1 MKKSVK
7 NQEEKKVS
15 EKIFSDG
22 KLILKMTVLII
33 FGMFS
38 GFVNGLLGAG
48 GGILVVYALNY
59 ALRGRECDSRDV
71 YANALCVMLPISA
84 VSCVR
89 YAFSGN
95 LVTEGFAV
103 YAIPAIAGG
112 IVGGFLLSKMK
123 ASFTKKL
130 FAALVIWSGM
140 ILIIK

>member
-1 MKKSVK
+1 MGS
-7 NQEEKKVS
+7 
-15 EKIFSDG
+15 KIFSKG
-22 KLILKMTVLII
+22 KLNLNIAVIII
-33 FGMFS
+33 FGVVS

-59 ALRGRECDSRDV
+59 ALKGNDIDNRDI
-71 YANALCVMLPISA
+71 YANALCVMLPVSA

-89 YAFSGN
+89 YAFLGN
-95 LVTEGFAV
+95 LHTEGFAV

-112 IVGGFLLSKMK
+112 IAGGFLLSKLK

-130 FAALVIWSGM
+130 FAALVIWSGI

>member
-1 MKKSVK
+1 MS
-7 NQEEKKVS
+7 S
-15 EKIFSDG
+15 KIFSAG
-22 KLILKMTVLII
+22 NIKLRFVLLML
-33 FGMFS
+33 FGFAS
-38 GFVNGLLGAG
+38 GVVNGLLGAG

-59 ALRGRECDSRDV
+59 ALKGSDIDSRDI

-95 LVTEGFAV
+95 LHTDGFSF

-112 IVGGFLLSKMK
+112 IVGGFLLSKLN
-123 ASFTKKL
+123 ASVTKKL
-130 FAALVIWSGM
+130 FAALVIWSGI

>member
-1 MKKSVK
+1 MK
-7 NQEEKKVS
+7 NYGEKKVGG
-15 EKIFSDG
+15 KIFSEG
-22 KLILKMTVLII
+22 RVKLKIAVLIM
-33 FGMFS
+33 FGVLS

-59 ALRGRECDSRDV
+59 ALKGRDSDSRDI

-95 LVTEGFAV
+95 LHTDGFSV

-112 IVGGFLLSKMK
+112 IVGGFLLSKLN
-123 ASFTKKL
+123 ASVTKKL
-130 FAALVIWSGM
+130 FAALVIWSGI

>member
-1 MKKSVK
+1 
-7 NQEEKKVS
+7 VS
-15 EKIFSDG
+15 SKIFSAG
-22 KLILKMTVLII
+22 NIKLRFALLML
-33 FGMFS
+33 FGFAS
-38 GFVNGLLGAG
+38 GIVNGLLGAG

-59 ALRGRECDSRDV
+59 ALNGNDIDSRDI

-95 LVTEGFAV
+95 LHTEGFSV

-112 IVGGFLLSKMK
+112 IVGGFLLSKLR
-123 ASFTKKL
+123 ASVTKKL
-130 FAALVIWSGM
+130 FAALVIWSGI